1 MFRSRAA
8 AIYATVSVPFQEE
21 TMKNK
26 RTTIAGYLL
35 LAGAVLTAG
44 AQFMSGGTP
53 DFSALLAAL
62 AGVGF
67 ITAADGG
74 H

>member
-1 MFRSRAA
+1 
-8 AIYATVSVPFQEE
+8 
-21 TMKNK
+21 MKNK

-44 AQFMSGGTP
+44 AQVLSGGTP
-53 DFSALLAAL
+53 DVAAVLTALT
-62 AGVGF
+62 GIGF
-67 ITAADGG
+67 IAASDGG

>member
-1 MFRSRAA
+1 
-8 AIYATVSVPFQEE
+8 
-21 TMKNK
+21 MKNK

-35 LAGAVLTAG
+35 LVGAVSTAA
-44 AQFMSGGTP
+44 AQVLSGGTP
-53 DFSALLAAL
+53 DFSALLTAL

-67 ITAADGG
+67 IVASDGG